1 MGSKPAA
8 RGREVRVGA
17 TRAVVAGRAARRTA
31 IVVGGL
37 LDAANV
43 PRDDGVVGRDDR
55 AVAKRAVRAQHEA
68 GHARLQR
75 LDPLVV
81 AVAADVLVV
90 ARVRHARLAVQRGEH
105 LGVDILLLVVD
116 VADALELRLH
126 RRAIAIG
133 RRRIGELDV
142 ERHAGSDARRHLDL
156 DDARVAEVDV
166 DHHALAGA
174 VRAHDFDDSHFAPI
188 VDAAAKL
195 ATRPWPHATCDRGTS
210 SDPWKTPQNASEEQ
224 WKSSTH
230 T

>member
-17 TRAVVAGRAARRTA
+17 KARWWSQGAGAARRTA

-43 PRDDGVVGRDDR
+43 PRDDGVVGRDDG

-68 GHARLQR
+68 GHARLQA

-90 ARVRHARLAVQRGEH
+90 SGVGHGAVAVQRGEH
-105 LGVDILLLVVD
+105 VGVDIFFFVVD

-126 RRAIAIG
+126 GRAVAIG

-166 DHHALAGA
+166 DHHALCGA
-174 VRAHDFDDSHFAPI
+174 VGAHDFDDRH
-188 VDAAAKL
+188 VVAAL
-195 ATRPWPHATCDRGTS
+195 LGG
-210 SDPWKTPQNASEEQ
+210 E
-224 WKSSTH
+224 
-230 T
+230 